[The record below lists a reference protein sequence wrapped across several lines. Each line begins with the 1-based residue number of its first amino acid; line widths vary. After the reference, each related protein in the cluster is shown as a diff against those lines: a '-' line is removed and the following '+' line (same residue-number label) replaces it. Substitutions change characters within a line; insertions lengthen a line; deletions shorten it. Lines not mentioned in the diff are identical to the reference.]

1 MGFIRRM
8 LAIALGLGAGVLA
21 IKILQD
27 YNKDRYIEGEFVELS
42 GQEGEADHPHAAA
55 QPQPAEPVHPAQKPD
70 NGPNVNPVTLGTA
83 DRPLDANGRLDPTR
97 IADPADFG
105 DWDDLGCQG

>member
-55 QPQPAEPVHPAQKPD
+55 QPQPASLVQLPPRPRTISLAPAS
-70 NGPNVNPVTLGTA
+70 TA
-83 DRPLDANGRLDPTR
+83 WAMSLPT
-97 IADPADFG
+97 P
-105 DWDDLGCQG
+105 

>member
-21 IKILQD
+21 IKILQN

-42 GQEGEADHPHAAA
+42 GQDGEAESPR
-55 QPQPAEPVHPAQKPD
+55 PAHEEPVHPAQKPD
-70 NGPNVNPVTLGTA
+70 NGPNVNPVTLGA
-83 DRPLDANGRLDPTR
+83 AERPLDANGRLDPTR

>member
-27 YNKDRYIEGEFVELS
+27 YNKDRYIEGEVVELS
-42 GQEGEADHPHAAA
+42 GQEGEA
-55 QPQPAEPVHPAQKPD
+55 
-70 NGPNVNPVTLGTA
+70 G
-83 DRPLDANGRLDPTR
+83 
-97 IADPADFG
+97 
-105 DWDDLGCQG
+105 